1 MPWATNGQ
9 ISTSPI
15 DGGIEITDADYQA
28 ALDGI
33 AAGKIVS
40 IEGGVFALVD
50 PLPPEPEPEPELLP
64 PDPLRPLT
72 ARQLRLG
79 LVLHGFNLSSVE
91 AAIDAIEDGTD
102 REVARI
108 EWEYETIFER
118 SHPFIDWLG
127 AALGLTP
134 EQVDDMWTEAAA
146 L

>member
-79 LVLHGFNLSSVE
+79 LVLHGFNLSSVD
-91 AAIDAIEDGTD
+91 AAIDAIEDPTD

-108 EWEYETIFER
+108 EWEYATTFER
-118 SHPFIDWLG
+118 SHPLINQVG
-127 AALGLTP
+127 TALGLTP
-134 EQVDDMWTEAAA
+134 EQIDDMWVEAAA